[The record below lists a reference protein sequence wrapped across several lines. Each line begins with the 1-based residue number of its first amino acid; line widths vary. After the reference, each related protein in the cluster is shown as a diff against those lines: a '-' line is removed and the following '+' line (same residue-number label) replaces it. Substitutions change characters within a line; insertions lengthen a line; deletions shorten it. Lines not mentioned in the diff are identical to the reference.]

1 MKKIRIFIA
10 AFIVLMMGAFVL
22 IPISSVGAVGLD
34 DVCKDNADSAVCQ
47 ENSKSK
53 NDNPGSF
60 VANLV
65 NTLLFIVG
73 AISVLMII
81 IGGILYVVS
90 QGDSSNITK
99 AKNTIISAVIG
110 LIVAFLAYA
119 IVNWVLDLF

>member
-47 ENSKSK
+47 ENNKSE

-73 AISVLMII
+73 AVSVVMII

-99 AKNTIISAVIG
+99 AKNTIVFAVVG
-110 LIVAFLAYA
+110 LIVSFLAYA
-119 IVNWVLDLF
+119 IVNWVLGLF